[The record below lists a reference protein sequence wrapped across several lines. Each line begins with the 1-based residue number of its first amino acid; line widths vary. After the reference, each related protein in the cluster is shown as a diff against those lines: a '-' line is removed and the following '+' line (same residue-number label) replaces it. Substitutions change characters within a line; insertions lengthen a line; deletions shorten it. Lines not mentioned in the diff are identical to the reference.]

1 MRENNIPTT
10 NIGIRID
17 SGDLAYLSK
26 ECRRILDKEGFPEAK
41 ICLSNGLDA
50 ETIESLRAQGAYFNS
65 LGVGD
70 NISKPS
76 GRMGAV
82 YKEVAVIRDGVE
94 VPKIKLS
101 NDIVKIINPGYKK
114 LYRVYDKETGYAL
127 GDVMC
132 IHNQELNK
140 REIKI
145 VSITDAGKY
154 STFDNFRLRELQ
166 VEIFRDGELVY
177 KDPTLLEKR
186 EYCINEF
193 KTIYPEVKR
202 ILNPHEYYVDG
213 TQEYVDFRSDFI
225 DQIREKVKR

>member
-1 MRENNIPTT
+1 
-10 NIGIRID
+10 
-17 SGDLAYLSK
+17 
-26 ECRRILDKEGFPEAK
+26 
-41 ICLSNGLDA
+41 
-50 ETIESLRAQGAYFNS
+50 
-65 LGVGD
+65 
-70 NISKPS
+70 
-76 GRMGAV
+76 MGAV